1 MIPNIEGYI
10 DEIAIVV
17 VGYNRIDGVKRLL
30 FSLQNA
36 HYSSKNVPLIIS
48 IDASGNTDLYNY
60 VSNFEWENGMKYINI
75 EKERLGLK
83 EHILKCGDLT
93 KYFKAI
99 ILLEDDLFVS
109 PDFYIYTINALNKYG
124 ENTKIAGISLYGEEL
139 NGYVC
144 LPFQP
149 LNNGSDCFAWQT
161 VSSWGE
167 VWNYRMWSDF
177 RTWLKE
183 WNEDFNPIE
192 MPTQIKN
199 WERAWS
205 KYFYAFVVTNDLYFI
220 YPYVSLSTNFNDAGG
235 EHGDD
240 TNTSFVQVSLL
251 YGSKKYELRDF
262 SELVKYDVY
271 QQNIKLYDTLK
282 LSKEELCLDLYG
294 ATFIDQPNKRYLL
307 TIKKYHFK
315 EIRSYGLSM
324 RPIELNIF
332 YNIKGNDIH
341 LYDTKSK
348 VKNISRNG
356 IPVNSISYF
365 IKGFNK
371 FYMIKYC
378 FVHCL
383 LGIKRK
389 IKSMVLLNN
398 ISSY

>member
-48 IDASGNTDLYNY
+48 VDASGNTDLYNY
-60 VSNFEWENGMKYINI
+60 VSNFDWENGIKYINI

-83 EHILKCGDLT
+83 EHIFKCGDLT

-109 PDFYIYTINALNKYG
+109 PNFYIYTINALNKYG

-167 VWNYRMWSDF
+167 VFNHRMWNDF
-177 RTWLKE
+177 RNWLKE

-192 MPTQIKN
+192 MPTQIKK

-205 KYFYAFVVTNDLYFI
+205 KYFYAYELINDLYFI

-235 EHGDD
+235 EHG
-240 TNTSFVQVSLL
+240 NSINSSFVQVSLL
-251 YGSKKYELRDF
+251 YGSKKYNFIDF
-262 SELVKYDVY
+262 DKLVKYDVY
-271 QQNIKLYDTLK
+271 QQNIELYKTLNLPK
-282 LSKEELCLDLYG
+282 DELCLDLYG
-294 ATFIDQPNKRYLL
+294 ATFKDQSCKRYLL
-307 TIKKYHFK
+307 TIKKRNFK

-341 LYDTKSK
+341 LYDTKYK
-348 VKNISRNG
+348 VKNTSFNKMS
-356 IPVNSISYF
+356 VNNIGYF
-365 IKGFNK
+365 IKGLNSSL
-371 FYMIKYC
+371 MIKYC
-378 FVHCL
+378 LSYCL
-383 LGIKRK
+383 LSIKRK
-389 IKSMVLLNN
+389 I
-398 ISSY
+398 ISIIS